1 MDDTDRYYEILGLK
15 PGASLER
22 VKEAF
27 RDLVKVWHPDRFSRE
42 NPRLQKKAEE
52 KLKEINLAYQRLES
66 FLSSDESQQANQSYQ
81 ARQAHQAQPPPKAKT
96 TQANRSQTRP
106 KPQPHPKPAPRPTTE
121 QRKQEI
127 AYRVN
132 SALIKF
138 ESKLRA
144 VLQIVG
150 IKLPP
155 LTVQGRI
162 KAFLILLGAVY
173 FLAAVI
179 YLVVTL

>member
-1 MDDTDRYYEILGLK
+1 MDDTDRYYEVLGLK

-27 RDLVKVWHPDRFSRE
+27 RDLVKVWHPDRFSRD

-52 KLKEINLAYQRLES
+52 KLKEINLAYQKLES
-66 FLSSDESQQANQSYQ
+66 FLSSHPFQQADESYQ

-96 TQANRSQTRP
+96 TQANRSQNPP
-106 KPQPHPKPAPRPTTE
+106 KSQPRPKPAPRPTAE
-121 QRKQEI
+121 QRKQEV

-162 KAFLILLGAVY
+162 KALLLLLGAIY
-173 FLAAVI
+173 FFVTAI
-179 YLVVTL
+179 YLLVTL

>member
-1 MDDTDRYYEILGLK
+1 MDDIERHYEILGLK
-15 PGASLER
+15 PGASLDK

-27 RDLVKVWHPDRFSRE
+27 RDLVKVWHPDRFAHD
-42 NPRLQKKAEE
+42 PRVQKKAEE
-52 KLKEINLAYQRLES
+52 KLKEINLAYQKLES
-66 FLSSDESQQANQSYQ
+66 FLSSHQAQQADESYQ
-81 ARQAHQAQPPPKAKT
+81 ARQAHQAQPPPKAKP
-96 TQANRSQTRP
+96 TQANRSQNRP
-106 KPQPHPKPAPRPTTE
+106 KPQPSPKPAPRPTTE

-132 SALIKF
+132 NALIKF
-138 ESKLRA
+138 EPKLRA

-162 KAFLILLGAVY
+162 KALLLLLGAIY
-173 FLAAVI
+173 FFVTAI
-179 YLVVTL
+179 YLLVTL

>member
-66 FLSSDESQQANQSYQ
+66 FLSSQESQQADRVHQT
-81 ARQAHQAQPPPKAKT
+81 RQAHQAQPPPKAKA
-96 TQANRSQTRP
+96 TQANRSQQRP
-106 KPQPHPKPAPRPTTE
+106 KPQPPPKPTPRPTTE

-132 SALIKF
+132 SALLQF
-138 ESKLRA
+138 ESGLRA
-144 VLQIVG
+144 VLQIVA

-162 KAFLILLGAVY
+162 KALLLLLGAIY
-173 FLAAVI
+173 FLAAAI
-179 YLVVTL
+179 YLLVSL